1 MRRWFPFVAMAIFPA
16 MVLAG
21 SEVKPPGDVP
31 PCLAGR
37 FDKMPEACKKEMRD
51 LVEDNR
57 TLKLERDA
65 LKEELFQLREQV
77 EKGQAVVVD
86 DVRPLADG
94 EKSSEGYGETRWGM
108 STQEVTELVSGAK
121 ADKDEDLLSVAR
133 QVADLPAVVHF
144 GFVQGRLASVEVEF
158 HKARFG
164 RLESLVEEYNR
175 LKDLLSEKYDSP
187 RLDETDLKARGGAA
201 GWKKSGSQIEL
212 TTTWETD
219 KTEIVLNCQGNV
231 RDSRI
236 KIAYD
241 SKEMALAEKQR
252 LLKDL

>member
-21 SEVKPPGDVP
+21 Q
-31 PCLAGR
+31 

-65 LKEELFQLREQV
+65 LKEELVQLREQV
-77 EKGQAVVVD
+77 EKGRAVVGD

-108 STQEVTELVSGAK
+108 STQEVTELISGAK
-121 ADKDEDLLSVAR
+121 GGKDEDLLSFAK
-133 QVADLPAVVHF
+133 QVADLPAVVHL

-175 LKDLLSEKYDSP
+175 IKDLLSEKYDSP
-187 RLDETDLKARGGAA
+187 RLDETDLKARGNAVGR
-201 GWKKSGSQIEL
+201 KKSGSGSRIEL

-219 KTEIVLNCQGNV
+219 KTEIVLNCQGDV
-231 RDSRI
+231 RNARM